1 MGMFLEILKKIQTI
15 FAVLFE
21 HKELFI
27 IILTIVTIIIII
39 ISNHTIRKI
48 NYISDIKNNT
58 SN

>member
-27 IILTIVTIIIII
+27 IVLTIITITITI
-39 ISNHTIRKI
+39 ISNHISCRI
-48 NYISDIKNNT
+48 NYISDINNNT
-58 SN
+58 DN